1 MSTLILL
8 PCGLFF
14 FLLPSFPSN
23 FPFIKVLIFVI
34 LIFIIII
41 IIVVAVVFETGSF
54 YMVLAILTLTMKLTI
69 DYAGLSL
76 TRDPPAFTSQV

>member
-1 MSTLILL
+1 MSTLTLL

-41 IIVVAVVFETGSF
+41 IVVAVGFETGSF

-69 DYAGLSL
+69 DYAGLSI